1 MKTNI
6 WGKCVSGATKK
17 LEKASS
23 FVKIETSRC
32 FLDSLHIEQRM
43 SSRAEMCIVS
53 LYHFKS
59 IRWKT
64 FVIMLH
70 LDCKQSLFFF
80 RFRKGSARA
89 RFARNEGV
97 NPIRKKSCLSRLAPS
112 SRAWSFACPW
122 RFARRT
128 KKKERLFVAYATLQ
142 SRFPSFKV

>member
-6 WGKCVSGATKK
+6 WGKCVSGATRK

-43 SSRAEMCIVS
+43 SSRAEMSIVS

-97 NPIRKKSCLSRLAPS
+97 NPIRKKSCLSRLAPFVTRMVICV
-112 SRAWSFACPW
+112 SRAFCSTDQEK
-122 RFARRT
+122 RETARSLCYIT
-128 KKKERLFVAYATLQ
+128 KQIPF
-142 SRFPSFKV
+142 F